1 MSSSLTDARES
12 LDQGIKVLDTGL
24 IYRNPKPHLRSI
36 HAYFPSV
43 ANLGGDQLLAI
54 DARGEAFEAVRLRVH
69 VSRSTDGGRT
79 WQQEGLLPTGIGD
92 EAVTEIGRVS
102 MMPGDELVVLL
113 CRWDRRGREEEGL
126 VNPRTVGLVPN
137 HFLTMRSR
145 DGGRTWSEPV
155 TLDPPLVGPGFELC
169 TPITHLPDGRWVLPT
184 ATWRG
189 WDGELPNGNRM
200 VAFVSED
207 RGRTW
212 PRYLDVM
219 RHPRDEVNYWESKIV
234 ALPDGRLVAV
244 AWSYDEKQDRHLPVH
259 YAVSADG
266 GASWSPPTPTP
277 LAGQTLTPLVLADG
291 RLLCAYRRTDK
302 PGLWAQVASL
312 DGERWVNHGERALWG
327 APKVERQAQGIIQDF
342 GALRFGA
349 PCLTPLADGVFVA
362 FWGYED
368 CVSVIRWFKLRVA

>member
-1 MSSSLTDARES
+1 
-12 LDQGIKVLDTGL
+12 
-24 IYRNPKPHLRSI
+24 
-36 HAYFPSV
+36 
-43 ANLGGDQLLAI
+43 
-54 DARGEAFEAVRLRVH
+54 
-69 VSRSTDGGRT
+69 
-79 WQQEGLLPTGIGD
+79 
-92 EAVTEIGRVS
+92 
-102 MMPGDELVVLL
+102 
-113 CRWDRRGREEEGL
+113 
-126 VNPRTVGLVPN
+126 
-137 HFLTMRSR
+137 FLTMRSR

-277 LAGQTLTPLVLADG
+277 LAG
-291 RLLCAYRRTDK
+291 
-302 PGLWAQVASL
+302 
-312 DGERWVNHGERALWG
+312 
-327 APKVERQAQGIIQDF
+327 
-342 GALRFGA
+342 
-349 PCLTPLADGVFVA
+349 
-362 FWGYED
+362 
-368 CVSVIRWFKLRVA
+368 